1 MNKKQPSCIYLREIL
16 LENTNCNL
24 GIEYEFYA
32 TTPLGQRSKGE
43 TAVAIKKE
51 NTQETKYKNNHPGG
65 SSGSLPDRKEK
76 EDSMLYTI
84 IPNRP
89 GDRGR
94 HKISPGA
101 TPSAYDPAGRF

>member
-51 NTQETKYKNNHPGG
+51 NTQETKYKNHYPGG
-65 SSGSLPDRKEK
+65 SSGGLPDRKGK
-76 EDSMLYTI
+76 EDSMFYISTT
-84 IPNRP
+84 NRP

-94 HKISPGA
+94 NERTSGEHL
-101 TPSAYDPAGRF
+101 